1 MRDLT
6 IEPEIEVLSASD
18 CPRRRNWSDADK
30 LRIVEESFAGSRQV
44 TATARRHGVS
54 RSLLTTWRRQYRAGT
69 LVSDGPAFRPLSLAP
84 AAPSSAEAV
93 DPPTAERLGLGGD
106 DRVEIHLPNG
116 RRLLVSPDIA
126 PSALS
131 GLLDVVDR
139 R

>member
-6 IEPEIEVLSASD
+6 IEPEIEVLPASD
-18 CPRRRNWSDADK
+18 CPRRRNWSDTDK

-69 LVSDGPAFRPLSLAP
+69 LVADGPAFFPLSLAP
-84 AAPSSAEAV
+84 EAPSSPEAV
-93 DPPTAERLGLGGD
+93 ARPTAERVGCD

-116 RRLLVSPDIA
+116 RSLVVSTDIA

-131 GLLDVVDR
+131 VLLDVVDR

>member
-6 IEPEIEVLSASD
+6 IEPEIEVLPASD
-18 CPRRRNWSDADK
+18 CPRRRSWSDADK

-69 LVSDGPAFRPLSLAP
+69 LLADGSAFIPLSVAP
-84 AAPSSAEAV
+84 EKVLSESAVLEPGATQRPES
-93 DPPTAERLGLGGD
+93 DE
-106 DRVEIHLPNG
+106 RVEIHLPNG
-116 RRLLVSPDIA
+116 RRLLVAPGIA